1 MPELYVKTRHWL
13 QPVTRAALKLLGWK
27 IEGELP
33 RSPKLVVIM
42 YPHTSFWDGPV
53 AIATGYATGMLGG
66 SWPHGFMIKIE
77 WFDTM
82 LGPLVKALGGIGIDR
97 SHSVNAVG
105 QMVAAFEARERLILG
120 ITPEGTR
127 RYRKFWRSGF
137 YKIAMEAQVPVVP
150 GRVDFATKTAR
161 IGPEMVMTGNVEQD
175 LERLRVFYAGVKG
188 HVPANQAP
196 IRFRDQ
202 RLTEAPDE

>member
-1 MPELYVKTRHWL
+1 MSEPYIKTGHWL
-13 QPVTRAALKLLGWK
+13 QPVTRAALKLFGWR

-33 RSPKLVVIM
+33 TSPRLVVIL

-53 AIATGYATGMLGG
+53 AIAAGFATGMLGG
-66 SWPHGFMIKIE
+66 AWPHGFLIKIE

-82 LGPLVKALGGIGIDR
+82 LGPLIKALGGIGIDR
-97 SHSVNAVG
+97 NRSTNAVG
-105 QMVAAFEARERLILG
+105 QMVETFEAHDHLILG

-137 YKIAMEAQVPVVP
+137 YKIALEAKVPVVP
-150 GRVDFATKTAR
+150 GRVDFATKIAR
-161 IGPEMVMTGNVEQD
+161 IGPEMTMTGDVEHD
-175 LERLRVFYAGVKG
+175 LERLRVFFAGVKG

-202 RLTEAPDE
+202 RLTETSEE